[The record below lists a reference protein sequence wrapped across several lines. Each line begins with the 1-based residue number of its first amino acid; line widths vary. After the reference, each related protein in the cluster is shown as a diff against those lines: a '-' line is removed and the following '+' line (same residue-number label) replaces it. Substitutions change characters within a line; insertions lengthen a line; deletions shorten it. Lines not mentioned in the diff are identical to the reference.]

1 MPASCWANI
10 RVEQSALVR
19 WGVGGREER
28 VLGAVEVSFA
38 CLRRRRDFSVGVRL
52 GRGECGGMRV
62 MGSVVGD
69 GVWVVNESGDGGDGC
84 GVFTGVF
91 DRRLRLWVSIRK
103 TPYLLD
109 SRSLLLSN
117 KIQGLL
123 LWKTS

>member
-1 MPASCWANI
+1 VPASCWANI

-38 CLRRRRDFSVGVRL
+38 CLRRRRAFSVGPRL
-52 GRGECGGMRV
+52 GRGECGERRV

-69 GVWVVNESGDGGDGC
+69 GVWVVNESGDGGGGC

-91 DRRLRLWVSIRK
+91 DRRMRLWVSIRK